1 MANFMGPMAP
11 PQAAP
16 TQPPQLDI
24 RTNPNQRE
32 RFRNFMRQNTRPNLA
47 VPAMQQP
54 MMPQA
59 PMPMA
64 PQAPRPPIPMAI
76 RPNAPMPPQPAPM
89 PYGANINVFSPQ
101 YMNQPR
107 PMYLEDGGDVPMPT
121 AVPNSKQKDVMLRIA
136 YDEALRKGAVEN
148 ALRQLETDRVIERS
162 KKMELDRIRDIELQD
177 RLDDVKRMRLEAELA
192 DRNYRLKGLLTPPDQ
207 GLEDDPLFALPI
219 KKEDGGAV
227 PPRRTDIRGQDHMLA
242 YITPDEAGILEAL
255 GGSGEAGPM
264 GIPAYRSGP
273 GDMGA
278 GSDSGSDSSGDGNG
292 NGNGDGN
299 GSGSSSDGPSG
310 GDYDADTGIDAET
323 DDPDTAGAGS
333 REAGYGEG
341 RDGIAG
347 TADDVMGT
355 PGSDLGGYQGSS
367 GIAAARERALAEEQ
381 QRARD
386 LVAKTFVTSNNKK
399 SLVGAPNSKL
409 GYVTTGKPSESQ
421 IADALAAA
429 KSLGMDISNVDPSM
443 ASDLGLN
450 DPETTAVEAVSAPTT
465 QGKKSEVDLLL
476 DIFSMP
482 TTPQTT
488 PTSQFTSP
496 TSTNPAQQAV
506 NDMVTAAAN
515 ASTRSFAPAA
525 SVPGPVATGTS
536 STPATDFFA
545 DTYSDLV
552 ESYTGKPDTARGT
565 TARGIMDV
573 FSDLSLIG
581 VGSNLLGLDN
591 QFTQPRAS
599 AKDRAAFNIG
609 ELLSL
614 DERAYDIND
623 AVKSGMFDPETGHV
637 TGIQPPGLTK
647 GYLSTNPFGAV
658 VYSGMPDPN
667 YTGPYANLVNPNYG
681 GRNEGGD
688 GPVFIP
694 PVVQPPTVTDP
705 RPEDNMLGGMD
716 TLPGNIDVTG
726 VPSTRVP
733 YEGELRLPV
742 GYGDPRTGYI
752 SPEAYRTTGF
762 MPPVRALPIGFFEDG
777 GAVLDQAAGRFLEA
791 LTAA

>member
-47 VPAMQQP
+47 VPTMQPP
-54 MMPQA
+54 MVPQA

-107 PMYLEDGGDVPMPT
+107 PMYLEDGGDVPMPN

-219 KKEDGGAV
+219 KKEDGGSV
-227 PPRRTDIRGQDHMLA
+227 PPRRTEIRGQDHMLA
-242 YITPDEAGILEAL
+242 YITPDEAGILKAL

-264 GIPAYRSGP
+264 GIPSYPDYGGAEGFGGQSGTGDYGGGDADANTGGSDGGVGEGAGRSGP
-273 GDMGA
+273 GDMGK
-278 GSDSGSDSSGDGNG
+278 GFDSGYTSDYGKTD
-292 NGNGDGN
+292 
-299 GSGSSSDGPSG
+299 SSSDTKSRSE
-310 GDYDADTGIDAET
+310 DADARVAAEQAAKDAK
-323 DDPDTAGAGS
+323 
-333 REAGYGEG
+333 
-341 RDGIAG
+341 
-347 TADDVMGT
+347 
-355 PGSDLGGYQGSS
+355 
-367 GIAAARERALAEEQ
+367 AAQ
-381 QRARD
+381 DARD
-386 LVAKTFVTSNNKK
+386 LVARTFATSNNKQ

-409 GYVTTGKPSESQ
+409 GYVTTGKPSDSQ

-450 DPETTAVEAVSAPTT
+450 DPETTAVEAVTSPTA
-465 QGKKSEVDLLL
+465 KSSQSSLDLLT
-476 DIFSMP
+476 DISDLLGLQNQFTSP
-482 TTPQTT
+482 T
-488 PTSQFTSP
+488 FTSP

-525 SVPGPVATGTS
+525 SVPGAVATGTS
-536 STPATDFFA
+536 NTPATDFFA
-545 DTYSDLV
+545 DAYSDLV
-552 ESYTGKPDTARGT
+552 ESVTGKPDTPVGT
-565 TARGIMDV
+565 TLTSLVDIFSPISVMGIA
-573 FSDLSLIG
+573 
-581 VGSNLLGLDN
+581 SNLLGLDN
-591 QFTQPRAS
+591 QFTEPKAS
-599 AKDRAAFNIG
+599 AKDRAAFEVG
-609 ELLSL
+609 QLLGL

-623 AVKSGMFDPETGHV
+623 AIESGMFDPETGKV

-647 GYLSTNPFGAV
+647 GFFSTNPFGMV

-716 TLPGNIDVTG
+716 VTLGNIDVTG

-733 YEGELRLPV
+733 YGGELRLPV

-752 SPEAYRTTGF
+752 SPEAYRATGF